1 MTRTLSLI
9 LAASVTSLA
18 CAKKPA
24 PTDAVT
30 TTVEYEDDSTVD
42 VWQTRI
48 YVDKPLA
55 EACELPADT
64 VFFDVASMQLDAY
77 DRTLLRKVG
86 ECLKTE
92 AMSDE
97 ALVVTGHT
105 DPTGPSAYNTELGE
119 DRAMTVRIFLVDKV
133 GVAPDRINVE
143 TMGEAEAIEHP
154 FAWPLDRK
162 VELRLADKVDVQQ
175 EVTTVDVD
183 PEDLDDDEE

>member
-1 MTRTLSLI
+1 MSRALALVALSAALP
-9 LAASVTSLA
+9 LAG

-30 TTVEYEDDSTVD
+30 TTVEYEDEGRVD

-48 YVDKPLA
+48 YVDRPLA
-55 EACELPADT
+55 DACELPADT

-86 ECLKTE
+86 ECLNTE

-105 DPTGPSAYNTELGE
+105 DPTGPSAFNTELGE
-119 DRAMTVRIFLVDKV
+119 DRAMTVRIFLVDKM

-143 TMGEAEAIEHP
+143 TMGEAEAVDHP

-175 EVTTVDVD
+175 EVTTVEVD
-183 PEDLDDDEE
+183 PDELED